1 MSTYQSNDFLEC
13 GVESDN
19 SEQTN
24 IHAIKNY
31 LLYIEPSDLHTIIIM
46 GRAIHFETKGSLE
59 GFNEWHIWSQ
69 NSPEYVGENDCD
81 RKWLMYKNHISNE
94 PMCMATIV
102 HFYLKALVKRGQFEV
117 EDNLDYDQKKNIV
130 KSIKNALVIILY
142 DGRLGDIQ
150 FDEMKFNE
158 LLNCQQITDYTILRI
173 LVKID
178 GFYRVPFSKNIIMD
192 AVKLA
197 GQLDRINPVQD
208 YLYSL
213 SWDGVSRL
221 DEFFINHAE
230 SNDTEYTRIVSSK
243 TLIAAVARVF
253 EPGCKVDTTL
263 VLEGAQGCGKSTLIK
278 SLSPNSNWFSDTELP
293 IGNKDAYQQLQ
304 GVWLYE
310 IGEMSS
316 VANANKNTLKGFL
329 SASTDKFRLP
339 YGAKVIDSS
348 RRNIFI
354 GTTNDDQYLNDDSG
368 GRRFWPLK
376 VGNIDTQGII
386 NIRDQLWAEATYRYF
401 HEEPWHLSKEQ
412 EKLAMDE
419 QSRRY
424 QHDEWEDEIRL
435 WLEQN
440 EFCEVTG
447 KDIFLS
453 VFNLNISMFDRLTQR
468 RISSIMK
475 RLGWERKTISMKGK
489 KVTGYRKT

>member
-19 SEQTN
+19 SKKTH
-24 IHAIKNY
+24 IHDIKNY
-31 LLYIEPSDLHTIIIM
+31 LLCIEPSDSHTIIIM
-46 GRAIHFETKGSLE
+46 GRAIHFETEGSLD
-59 GFNEWHIWSQ
+59 GFDEWHTWCQ
-69 NSPEYVGENDCD
+69 NSSEYLGEKDCS
-81 RKWLMYKNHISNE
+81 RKWSMFKKHISKD
-94 PMCMATIV
+94 PMCMETIV
-102 HFYLKALVKRGQFEV
+102 HFHLKALVKRGQFRA
-117 EDNLDYDQKKNIV
+117 EDILDYDPNGNVI
-130 KSIKNALVIILY
+130 KSTKNALTILLY
-142 DGRLGDIQ
+142 DGRFGDIQ

-158 LLNCQQITDYTILRI
+158 LLDCQQITDYTILKISVRI
-173 LVKID
+173 DSFYKIQ
-178 GFYRVPFSKNIIMD
+178 FSKNILMD
-192 AVKLA
+192 AIKLA

-208 YLYSL
+208 YLYSI

-221 DEFFINHAE
+221 DEFLINHAE
-230 SNDTEYTRIVSSK
+230 SNDTEYARIVSSK

-263 VLEGAQGCGKSTLIK
+263 VLEGAQGCGKSTLIR
-278 SLSPNSNWFSDTELP
+278 SLSPDSNWFSDTELP

-316 VANANKNTLKGFL
+316 VANAKKNTLKGFL
-329 SASTDKFRLP
+329 SSSTDKFRLP

-376 VGNIDTQGII
+376 VGNIDTQEII

-412 EKLAMDE
+412 EKLAIAE

-435 WLEQN
+435 WLEQK

-447 KDIFLS
+447 KYIFQN
-453 VFNLNISMFDRLTQR
+453 VFNLKMSMFDRLTQR

>member
-1 MSTYQSNDFLEC
+1 
-13 GVESDN
+13 
-19 SEQTN
+19 
-24 IHAIKNY
+24 
-31 LLYIEPSDLHTIIIM
+31 
-46 GRAIHFETKGSLE
+46 
-59 GFNEWHIWSQ
+59 
-69 NSPEYVGENDCD
+69 
-81 RKWLMYKNHISNE
+81 
-94 PMCMATIV
+94 
-102 HFYLKALVKRGQFEV
+102 
-117 EDNLDYDQKKNIV
+117 
-130 KSIKNALVIILY
+130 
-142 DGRLGDIQ
+142 
-150 FDEMKFNE
+150 
-158 LLNCQQITDYTILRI
+158 
-173 LVKID
+173 
-178 GFYRVPFSKNIIMD
+178 MD

-208 YLYSL
+208 YLYSI

-221 DEFFINHAE
+221 DEFLINHAE
-230 SNDTEYTRIVSSK
+230 SNDTEYTRIASSK

-278 SLSPNSNWFSDTELP
+278 SITPDPNWFSDTELP
-293 IGNKDAYQQLQ
+293 VGNKDAYQQLQ

-376 VGNIDTQGII
+376 VGNIDTQEII

-412 EKLAMDE
+412 EKHAMDE

-447 KDIFLS
+447 KDIFQS
-453 VFNLNISMFDRLTQR
+453 VFNLKMSMFDRLTQR
-468 RISSIMK
+468 
-475 RLGWERKTISMKGK
+475 
-489 KVTGYRKT
+489 